1 MPQTLRRMFLRTLL
15 AFAFVAVGVQPAT
28 ASVNNG
34 HAKVHAAAH
43 SKHEKSARAKAS
55 RPAYEREYL
64 AHYAELVRRHGVHA
78 AGCNLVT
85 DKYKNSCK
93 GKTTKPRVVKS
104 NATLERMLYVPPTP
118 SSASATPAAPAQTYT
133 SPAPTGSTASAA
145 PSGGGCGDLPGYIV
159 QRESGGDPNAVN
171 TGAPGSASY
180 IGCAQVDSRHF
191 GEWGTCVGL
200 SYVACVNKLWDNG
213 RGASNWPTAANP
225 PG

>member
-1 MPQTLRRMFLRTLL
+1 MPKTLRLVVASALVCV
-15 AFAFVAVGVQPAT
+15 FVDAGVQPSV
-28 ASVNNG
+28 ASVDG
-34 HAKVHAAAH
+34 QHVQVHAAHVVVHPKH
-43 SKHEKSARAKAS
+43 SKPAQAKKS

-85 DKYKNSCK
+85 DKYKNRCK
-93 GKTTKPRVVKS
+93 GNTTKMGVVKS
-104 NATLERMLYVPPTP
+104 NVTLERMLFV
-118 SSASATPAAPAQTYT
+118 TPAPSQR
-133 SPAPTGSTASAA
+133 SAPTGSTASVA
-145 PSGGGCGDLPGYIV
+145 PSSAPSSGGCGDLPSYIV

-171 TGAPGSASY
+171 PTAPGSASY

-191 GEWGTCVGL
+191 GEWGDCVGL

-213 RGASNWPTAANP
+213 RGVSNWPTAANP

>member
-1 MPQTLRRMFLRTLL
+1 MPKTLRRFVVCALSCV
-15 AFAFVAVGVQPAT
+15 FAYVGVQPAV
-28 ASVNNG
+28 ASVDG
-34 HAKVHAAAH
+34 QPVRMHAAH
-43 SKHEKSARAKAS
+43 VVVHPKHKKPAQAKEN

-85 DKYKNSCK
+85 DKYKNRCK
-93 GKTTKPRVVKS
+93 GNTTKKEVVES
-104 NATLERMLYVPPTP
+104 NVTLERILFVPPAP
-118 SSASATPAAPAQTYT
+118 SQR
-133 SPAPTGSTASAA
+133 PAPTRSTASTA
-145 PSGGGCGDLPGYIV
+145 PSSGGCGDLPSYIV

-171 TGAPGSASY
+171 PTAPGSASY
-180 IGCAQVDSRHF
+180 TGCAQVDSRHF